1 MIDIRELRIGNHVL
15 YDGKRVKIDQ
25 ISQFGNI
32 GLVDITCTL
41 VSPKDLSP
49 IPITEELLKELGF
62 EEEKEPE
69 EGWDYGIEKVFSKE
83 YDAPLECEYP
93 FVSVAQYQ
101 RGLYHLQVEG
111 TTAYVRYLHELQ
123 GYVYLT
129 TKKELI

>member
-1 MIDIRELRIGNHVL
+1 MDIRELRIGSHVL
-15 YDGKRVKIDQ
+15 YEGERVKIDQ

-32 GLVDITCTL
+32 GLVDIAHTL

-62 EEEKEPE
+62 EEDEEPE
-69 EGWDYGIEKVFSKE
+69 DGWDYGIEKVFSKE
-83 YDAPLECEYP
+83 YDAPIECEYP
-93 FVSVAQYQ
+93 CVSVAQYQ

-111 TTAYVRYLHELQ
+111 TTAYVRDLHTLQ
-123 GYVYLT
+123 NFVFMT